1 MTVRMSLDDAK
12 RAMAASLT
20 EAEFQGWLITTAQ
33 VLGWRAFHPYDSR
46 RSEAGFPDVT
56 LVRGDRLLFVEL
68 KSMKGKV
75 TGAQQE
81 WLDALGQVPGVDAY
95 VWRPDQL
102 DEILEVLA

>member
-75 TGAQQE
+75 TAAQQE
-81 WLDALGQVPGVDAY
+81 WLDALDQVPGVDAY
-95 VWRPDQL
+95 VWRPVDMDL
-102 DEILEVLA
+102 ILEVLQ